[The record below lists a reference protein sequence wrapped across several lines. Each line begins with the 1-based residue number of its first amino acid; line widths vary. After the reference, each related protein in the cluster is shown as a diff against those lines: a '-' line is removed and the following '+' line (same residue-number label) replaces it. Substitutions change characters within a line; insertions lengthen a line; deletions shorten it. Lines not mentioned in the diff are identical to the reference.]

1 MEVLQEVAL
10 VFGIASLSVFIF
22 HKLKLPAVIG
32 FLVAGILTG
41 PYGIGLA
48 GNGGRMEFLAELGV
62 IFLLFTIGIEFS
74 VKKLIEIR
82 RVALVGGSIQVSL
95 TIFFTAGI
103 VYLIGFSFQNSLFL
117 GFLVA
122 LSSTAIVL
130 KIMQEKGVISTD
142 YGNAALGILIFQDL
156 AVILMMVAV
165 PMLAGKSGEEG
176 GFFIKLLVG
185 AVGLTALTIVAGKYI
200 IPRVLYQVAK
210 TGSNELFLL
219 VIIAIAFSITY
230 ITYALGLSL
239 ALGAFLA
246 GLAISET
253 DYNHHTFGQII
264 PFRDVFASFFFISIG
279 MLFDL
284 HFFMDNLLLIIAV
297 TLGVILLKAL
307 IAGFAAFILGFPF
320 KTTLIVALGL
330 AQIGEFSFI
339 LSQRGLQL
347 GLMDNW
353 LYRIFIASSVLSMSV
368 APLLMIS
375 SIPIADKLLKLPM
388 PKLLKRGLR
397 PVWPP
402 RHERLNKHMII
413 VGYGL
418 NGRNMVRASKMAR
431 IPYSIVD
438 FNPEIVRK
446 EQRRNE
452 PIFYGDAASEP
463 VLLAAGIRRASV
475 VVVAVPDAASTF
487 GIAAAARKLNP
498 AAYIIIRS
506 RTTRDM
512 EQLYKLGVDE
522 VISQDFET
530 SVEIFSRVLA
540 RYLVP
545 RDEIEQMVADIRSDG
560 YGMFRSLS
568 FQPSNVELKD
578 LMTQVEIAT
587 FRVLPRCYVAG
598 KSLEDIHLRRKFGLS
613 VLLLRRNEELISNPS
628 GDMVLL
634 EGDIVTLM
642 GNEKQIACA
651 VSLFTVNEPSCPD

>member
-1 MEVLQEVAL
+1 MEILQEVAL

-22 HKLKLPAVIG
+22 HKLKLPAIIG
-32 FLVAGILTG
+32 FLVAGILAG
-41 PYGIGLA
+41 PYGFGLA
-48 GNGGRMEFLAELGV
+48 GHGTRMEFLAELGV

-74 VKKLIEIR
+74 LKKLIEIR
-82 RVALVGGSIQVSL
+82 KVALLGGSVQVLL
-95 TIFFTAGI
+95 TILFTGII
-103 VYLIGFSFQNSLFL
+103 VYFIGFSFQNALFI

-130 KIMQEKGVISTD
+130 KVMQEKGVISTD

-156 AVILMMVAV
+156 AVILMMVAI
-165 PMLAGKSGEEG
+165 PLLAGKGSEDDGA
-176 GFFIKLLVG
+176 FVKLLVG
-185 AVGLTALTIVAGKYI
+185 AIGIIALTIVAGKYI

-284 HFFMDNLLLIIAV
+284 HFFMNNLLLILAV
-297 TLGVILLKAL
+297 TLAVILLKAV
-307 IAGFAAFILGFPF
+307 IAGFAAFVLGFPF
-320 KTTLIVALGL
+320 KSTLIVALGL

-339 LSQRGLQL
+339 LSQRGVQL
-347 GLMDNW
+347 GIMDDW
-353 LYRIFIASSVLSMSV
+353 LYRIFIASSVLTMAV
-368 APLLMIS
+368 APLLMLS
-375 SIPIADKLLKLPM
+375 SIPLANKLLKLPI
-388 PKLLKRGLR
+388 PKALKRGLN

-402 RHERLNKHMII
+402 KHEKLSNHLII

-418 NGRNMVRASKMAR
+418 NGRNMVRASKIAR
-431 IPYSIVD
+431 IPYAIVD

-452 PIFYGDAASEP
+452 PIFYGDAASDP

-487 GIAAAARKLNP
+487 GIAAAARSLNS
-498 AAYIIIRS
+498 AAYIIIRTRS
-506 RTTRDM
+506 TRDM
-512 EQLYKLGVDE
+512 EALYKLGVDE

-530 SVEIFSRVLA
+530 SVEIFSRVMA

-560 YGMFRSLS
+560 YRMFRSLS
-568 FQPSNVELKD
+568 FQPSNAGLKD
-578 LMTQVEIAT
+578 LMTQVELAT

-613 VLLLRRNEELISNPS
+613 VLLLRRNDELISNPS
-628 GDMVLL
+628 GELVLL
-634 EGDIVTLM
+634 EGDVVTLM
-642 GNEKQIACA
+642 GDQKQVACA
-651 VSLFTVNEPSCPD
+651 VSLFTVNEPICPD

>member
-1 MEVLQEVAL
+1 MEILQEVAL

-22 HKLKLPAVIG
+22 HKLKLPAIIG
-32 FLVAGILTG
+32 FLVAGILAG
-41 PYGIGLA
+41 PYGFGLA
-48 GNGGRMEFLAELGV
+48 GHGTRMEFLAELGV

-74 VKKLIEIR
+74 LKKLIEIR
-82 RVALVGGSIQVSL
+82 KVALLGGSVQVLL
-95 TIFFTAGI
+95 TILFTATI
-103 VYLIGFSFQNSLFL
+103 VYFIGFSFQDALFI

-130 KIMQEKGVISTD
+130 KVMQEKGVISTD
-142 YGNAALGILIFQDL
+142 YGNASLGILIFQDL
-156 AVILMMVAV
+156 AVILMMVAI
-165 PMLAGKSGEEG
+165 PLLAGKGSEDDGA
-176 GFFIKLLVG
+176 FVKLLAG
-185 AVGLTALTIVAGKYI
+185 AIGITALTIVAGKYV

-230 ITYALGLSL
+230 ISYALGLSL

-246 GLAISET
+246 GLAISES

-284 HFFMDNLLLIIAV
+284 HFFMNNLLLILVV
-297 TLGVILLKAL
+297 TLAVILLKAL
-307 IAGFAAFILGFPF
+307 IAGFAAFVLGFPF
-320 KTTLIVALGL
+320 KSTLIVALGL

-339 LSQRGLQL
+339 LSQRGVQL
-347 GLMDNW
+347 GLMDDW
-353 LYRIFIASSVLSMSV
+353 LYRIFIASSVLTMAL
-368 APLLMIS
+368 APLLMLS
-375 SIPIADKLLKLPM
+375 SIPLANRLLKLPI
-388 PKLLKRGLR
+388 PKALKRGLNPVR
-397 PVWPP
+397 PPKY
-402 RHERLNKHMII
+402 EKLNNHLII

-418 NGRNMVRASKMAR
+418 NGRNMVRASKIAR
-431 IPYSIVD
+431 IPYAIVD

-452 PIFYGDAASEP
+452 PIYYGDAASDP

-475 VVVAVPDAASTF
+475 VVVAVPDSASTF
-487 GIAAAARKLNP
+487 GIAAAARSLNP
-498 AAYIIIRS
+498 AAYIIIRTRS
-506 RTTRDM
+506 TRDM
-512 EQLYKLGVDE
+512 EALYKLGVDE

-530 SVEIFSRVLA
+530 SVEIFSRVMA

-560 YGMFRSLS
+560 YRMFRSLS
-568 FQPSNVELKD
+568 FQPSNAGLKD
-578 LMTQVEIAT
+578 LMTQVELAT

-613 VLLLRRNEELISNPS
+613 VLLLRRNDELISNPS
-628 GDMVLL
+628 GELVLL
-634 EGDIVTLM
+634 EGDVVTLM
-642 GNEKQIACA
+642 GDQKQVACA
-651 VSLFTVNEPSCPD
+651 VSLFTVNEPICPD

>member
-1 MEVLQEVAL
+1 MEILQEVAL

-22 HKLKLPAVIG
+22 HKLKLPAIIG
-32 FLVAGILTG
+32 FLVAGILAG
-41 PYGIGLA
+41 PYGFGLA
-48 GNGGRMEFLAELGV
+48 GHGTRMEFLAELGV

-74 VKKLIEIR
+74 LKKLIEIR
-82 RVALVGGSIQVSL
+82 KVALLGGSVQVLL
-95 TIFFTAGI
+95 TILFTATI
-103 VYLIGFSFQNSLFL
+103 VYFIGFSFQNALFI

-130 KIMQEKGVISTD
+130 KVMQEKGIISTD
-142 YGNAALGILIFQDL
+142 YGNASLGILIFQDL
-156 AVILMMVAV
+156 AVVLMMVAI
-165 PMLAGKSGEEG
+165 PLLAGRGSGDDG
-176 GFFIKLLVG
+176 AFVKLLVG
-185 AVGLTALTIVAGKYI
+185 AIGIIALTIVAGKYL
-200 IPRVLYQVAK
+200 IPRVLYHVAK

-230 ITYALGLSL
+230 ISYALGLSL

-246 GLAISET
+246 GLAISES

-284 HFFMDNLLLIIAV
+284 HFFMNNLLLILAV
-297 TLGVILLKAL
+297 TLAVILLKAI
-307 IAGFAAFILGFPF
+307 IAGFAAFVLGFPF
-320 KTTLIVALGL
+320 KSTIIVALGL

-339 LSQRGLQL
+339 LSQRGVEL

-353 LYRIFIASSVLSMSV
+353 LYRIFIASSVLTMAV
-368 APLLMIS
+368 APLLMLS
-375 SIPIADKLLKLPM
+375 SIPLANKLLKLPI
-388 PKLLKRGLR
+388 PKALKRGLN

-402 RHERLNKHMII
+402 KHEKLSNHLII

-418 NGRNMVRASKMAR
+418 NGRNMVRASKIAR
-431 IPYSIVD
+431 IPYAIVD

-452 PIFYGDAASEP
+452 PIFYGDAASDP

-487 GIAAAARKLNP
+487 GIAAAARSLNP
-498 AAYIIIRS
+498 AAYIIIRTRS
-506 RTTRDM
+506 TRDM
-512 EQLYKLGVDE
+512 EALYKLGVDE

-530 SVEIFSRVLA
+530 SVEIFSRVMA

-560 YGMFRSLS
+560 YRMFRSLS
-568 FQPSNVELKD
+568 FQPSNAGLKD
-578 LMTQVEIAT
+578 LMTQVELAT

-613 VLLLRRNEELISNPS
+613 VLLLRRNDELISNPS
-628 GDMVLL
+628 GELVLL
-634 EGDIVTLM
+634 EGDVVTLM
-642 GNEKQIACA
+642 GDQKQVACA
-651 VSLFTVNEPSCPD
+651 VSLFTVNEPICPD